1 MLHASHQGA
10 VFLAMSQVRIYS
22 STLGTMRQDMKVPF
36 QSDIQVC
43 TLQHQEHSLEDAKMS
58 QIPTTFCAEKEK
70 KVSFITD
77 DLRRICVEHVDRCDN
92 NRI

>member
-1 MLHASHQGA
+1 ME
-10 VFLAMSQVRIYS
+10 
-22 STLGTMRQDMKVPF
+22 VPF

-43 TLQHQEHSLEDAKMS
+43 TLQHQEHSLEDAK
-58 QIPTTFCAEKEK
+58 IPTTFCTEKEK